1 MIIGAQRADDE
12 EGGGGLGIVRRGV
25 KYEHIEMRRYQPGQ
39 VRARPYSCKRTFAEF
54 EVSQ

>member
-25 KYEHIEMRRYQPGQ
+25 KYEHIEIRRYQPGQ
-39 VRARPYSCKRTFAEF
+39 VRARPYSWKRTFAKF